1 MKGAWPLVLLLVA
14 SPAGAEPPGRALI
27 ETFGGSVN
35 NLGIQQSLEAR
46 WTWGLSHSAHPILSD
61 AALSLGVSSH
71 LSPAYL
77 RAGGWASWAPLSIVE
92 LRVGVEPV
100 YYFGIVG
107 SLIGFPSQQ
116 AVFDEDAR
124 RAMRPDAVSRMG
136 LRLYA
141 APTLRARVGRVLAS
155 GTVEVERWD
164 VSAPAPHAFFYEPF
178 RDTLLSSDGGSLW
191 RTSTVVL
198 RESGSASGRKLL
210 AGLHHE
216 FMRVRGAPHNDMH
229 RLGPLAV
236 WTLGDHRFGVHDPT
250 VLVNVYYYL
259 EDPYKRHEPG
269 ASIGVRFG
277 LGR

>member
-1 MKGAWPLVLLLVA
+1 VKGAWPLVLLLA
-14 SPAGAEPPGRALI
+14 SSPVGAEPARRTLTD
-27 ETFGGSVN
+27 TFGGSVN
-35 NLGIQQSLEAR
+35 NLGVQQSLEAR
-46 WTWGLSHSAHPILSD
+46 WTWDLSRSPDPLRADAHV
-61 AALSLGVSSH
+61 SLGLTSH

-77 RAGGWASWAPLSIVE
+77 RAGGWAAWAPLSIVE

-107 SLIGFPSQQ
+107 SLIGFPRQD

-124 RAMRPDAVSRMG
+124 RARRPDAISRVG

-141 APTLRARVGRVLAS
+141 APTLRARVGAMVAS
-155 GTVEVERWD
+155 STVELERWD
-164 VSAPAPHAFFYEPF
+164 VNAPAPHGYFYEPF
-178 RDTLLSSDGGSLW
+178 RDTLLSSDGSSLW
-191 RTSTVVL
+191 RTSTVIL
-198 RESGSASGRKLL
+198 RESGGGGRKLL

-216 FMRVRGAPHNDMH
+216 FMRVRGAPGNDMH

-236 WTLGDHRFGVHDPT
+236 WTLGDHRFGVHEPT
-250 VLVNVYYYL
+250 LLLNVYYYL

-269 ASIGVRFG
+269 ATFGVRFG

>member
-1 MKGAWPLVLLLVA
+1 MKGAWPLVLLLA
-14 SPAGAEPPGRALI
+14 SSAAGAEPARRTLTD
-27 ETFGGSVN
+27 TFGGSVN
-35 NLGIQQSLEAR
+35 NLGVQQSLEAR
-46 WTWGLSHSAHPILSD
+46 WTWDLSRSPDPLLADAHVSV
-61 AALSLGVSSH
+61 GVTSH

-77 RAGGWASWAPLSIVE
+77 RAGGWAAWAPLSIVE

-107 SLIGFPSQQ
+107 SLIGFSRQD
-116 AVFDEDAR
+116 AVFDEEAR
-124 RAMRPDAVSRMG
+124 RARRPDAISRVG

-141 APTLRARVGRVLAS
+141 APTLRARVGRVVAS
-155 GTVEVERWD
+155 STVELERWD
-164 VSAPAPHAFFYEPF
+164 VNAPAPHAYFYEPF
-178 RDTLLSSDGGSLW
+178 RDTLLSSDGSSLW

-198 RESGSASGRKLL
+198 RESGGGGRKLL

-216 FMRVRGAPHNDMH
+216 FMRVRGAPGNDMH

-236 WTLGDHRFGVHDPT
+236 WTLGDHRFGVHEPT
-250 VLVNVYYYL
+250 LLLNVYYYL

-269 ASIGVRFG
+269 ATIGVRFG

>member
-1 MKGAWPLVLLLVA
+1 MKGAWPLVLLLA
-14 SPAGAEPPGRALI
+14 SSPAGAEPARRTLTD
-27 ETFGGSVN
+27 TFGGSVN
-35 NLGIQQSLEAR
+35 NLGVQQSLEAR
-46 WTWGLSHSAHPILSD
+46 WTWDLSRSPDPLLADAHV
-61 AALSLGVSSH
+61 SLGLTSH

-77 RAGGWASWAPLSIVE
+77 RAGGWAAWAPLSIVE

-107 SLIGFPSQQ
+107 SLIGFPRQD

-124 RAMRPDAVSRMG
+124 RARRPDAVSRVG

-141 APTLRARVGRVLAS
+141 APTLRARVGAVVAS
-155 GTVEVERWD
+155 STVELERWD
-164 VSAPAPHAFFYEPF
+164 VNAPAPHGYFYEPF
-178 RDTLLSSDGGSLW
+178 RDTLLSSDGSSLW

-198 RESGSASGRKLL
+198 RESGGGGRKLL

-216 FMRVRGAPHNDMH
+216 FMRVRGAPGNDMH

-236 WTLGDHRFGVHDPT
+236 WTLGDHRFGVHEPT
-250 VLVNVYYYL
+250 LLLNVYYYL

-269 ASIGVRFG
+269 ATFGVRFG